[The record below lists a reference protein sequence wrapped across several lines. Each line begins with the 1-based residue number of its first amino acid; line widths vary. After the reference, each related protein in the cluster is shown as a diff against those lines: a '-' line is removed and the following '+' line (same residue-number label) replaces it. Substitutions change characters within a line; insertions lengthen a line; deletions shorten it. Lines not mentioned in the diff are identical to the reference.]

1 MSPQGRL
8 GRLLRVRLRAL
19 PRGRAGLGTSRP
31 LAANGTSERLPGRL
45 ALDGTSE
52 RSPTPKGAQIPFRS
66 PISCHLRTFD
76 RSEIRFPATGGR
88 ATVQKSESAPR
99 AAARRFRSRNPRH
112 GRLRDRS
119 EVRFR
124 AMGIDAV
131 RIGSC
136 DTDGWNRLEGW
147 CMLRVKAWSFG
158 GGRRHGWMCC
168 RSEAGPCAMGGVT
181 VVQRDG
187 SAPQGVETTSY
198 LFGSLVL
205 RRATACRASCLE
217 CWVLSQLASDAGP
230 LPCARTSRG

>member
-1 MSPQGRL
+1 MGLLNGR
-8 GRLLRVRLRAL
+8 RC
-19 PRGRAGLGTSRP
+19 
-31 LAANGTSERLPGRL
+31 
-45 ALDGTSE
+45 
-52 RSPTPKGAQIPFRS
+52 PKGPKYRSEVRFPAVWESSTVQKSDFLPWVKARPFRS
-66 PISCHLRTFD
+66 PISCH
-76 RSEIRFPATGGR
+76 GR
-88 ATVQKSESAPR
+88 P
-99 AAARRFRSRNPRH
+99 F
-112 GRLRDRS
+112 GRS
-119 EVRFR
+119 EVGFC
-124 AMGIDAV
+124 AMGTGAV
-131 RIGSC
+131 QIGFC

-147 CMLRVKAWSFG
+147 CMLRVEVWPFG

-217 CWVLSQLASDAGP
+217 CWVLSQLASDAGA